1 MEDLLVSVIVTA
13 YNVEKYIDE
22 CIESI
27 VNQSYKNLEIIIV
40 DDGSP
45 DSVPQKCDAWRERD
59 TRIKVIHKT
68 NGGVSS
74 AKNLGVAAATGE
86 LIGFVDGDD
95 CIALNY
101 YETLVNA
108 LKKNESD
115 IVRMGMERID
125 ENGKF
130 INRVIP
136 KKASYSGYEALQC
149 IGKDDGIFI
158 MNQLSL
164 SKREVFENISFPE
177 GRVCEDAAVA
187 HQFYMK
193 IKKLTVLPYDL
204 YRYRI
209 VSQSIMHKKIV
220 IKRLDI
226 IEALYDRFLSYQNSG
241 YIELLADTCNIAKNK
256 MWILGRIKFIT
267 KADKVRKQQIIKMY
281 RYMYRNVDKPVSIQ
295 CTLCYFFP
303 YLYNKMRER
312 LKFKRNFMHVL

>member
-74 AKNLGVAAATGE
+74 AKNTGVAAATGE

-256 MWILGRIKFIT
+256 MWILGRIKFVT
-267 KADKVRKQQIIKMY
+267 
-281 RYMYRNVDKPVSIQ
+281 KPVSIQ

>member
-1 MEDLLVSVIVTA
+1 MEDRLISVIVTA
-13 YNVEKYIDE
+13 YNVEKYIDQ

-45 DSVPQKCDAWRERD
+45 DCVPQKCDQWKEKD
-59 TRIKVIHKT
+59 TRIKVIHKI
-68 NGGVSS
+68 NEGGSS
-74 AKNLGVAAATGE
+74 AKNAGLAVATGD

-95 CIALNY
+95 YIAPDF
-101 YETLVNA
+101 YEVLVHA
-108 LKKNESD
+108 LEKSKSD
-115 IVRMGMERID
+115 IVRIGMQRIS
-125 ENGKF
+125 ENGEI

-136 KKASYSGYEALQC
+136 QMAEYSGYEALEQ
-149 IGKDDGIFI
+149 IGKKDDGIFV

-164 SKREVFENISFPE
+164 SKREVFENVSFPM

-209 VSQSIMHKKIV
+209 VSQSIMHKGIAV
-220 IKRLDI
+220 RRLDV
-226 IEALYDRFLSYQNSG
+226 IEALYDRYLAYQKAG
-241 YIELLADTCNIAKNK
+241 YIELLADTCTVAKNK
-256 MWILGRIKFIT
+256 MWMLGKIKFVT
-267 KADKVRKQQIIKMY
+267 KEDKERKRQIISMY
-281 RYMYRNVDKPVSIQ
+281 RYMYRNTGKLINIQ
-295 CTLCYFFP
+295 CTLCYMFP

-312 LKFKRNFMHVL
+312 VRFNRSFQHS

>member
-74 AKNLGVAAATGE
+74 AKNTGVAAATGE

-256 MWILGRIKFIT
+256 MWILGRIKFVT
-267 KADKVRKQQIIKMY
+267 KADKARKQQIIKMY
-281 RYMYRNVDKPVSIQ
+281 RNVEKPVSIQ

>member
-74 AKNLGVAAATGE
+74 AKNTGVAAATGE

-164 SKREVFENISFPE
+164 SKREVFENISFPD

-209 VSQSIMHKKIV
+209 VSQSIMHK
-220 IKRLDI
+220 R
-226 IEALYDRFLSYQNSG
+226 
-241 YIELLADTCNIAKNK
+241 
-256 MWILGRIKFIT
+256 
-267 KADKVRKQQIIKMY
+267 
-281 RYMYRNVDKPVSIQ
+281 
-295 CTLCYFFP
+295 
-303 YLYNKMRER
+303 
-312 LKFKRNFMHVL
+312 